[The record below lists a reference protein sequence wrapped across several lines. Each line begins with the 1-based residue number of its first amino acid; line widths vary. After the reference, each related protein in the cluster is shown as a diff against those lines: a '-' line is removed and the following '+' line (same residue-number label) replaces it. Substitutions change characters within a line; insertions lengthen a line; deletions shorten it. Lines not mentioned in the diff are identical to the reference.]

1 MLRTFLGHND
11 TVSNI
16 EIYEVGPRDGLQNI
30 NYNVST
36 QEKIDL
42 INHLHKAGLKNM
54 EVTSFVHPRL
64 VPNMADATDVFIQ
77 TSHLD
82 DFGVLVPNQKG
93 FDRAWEAGAK
103 KFNIFFSPSKAFN
116 RVNLGRD
123 LDQVYT
129 DYTNMLEDI
138 DREDVRAYVSCAFG
152 CPFTGKPKDWEL
164 QQVVGMAGEMANK
177 VVLCDTIG
185 TAIPSAVKYNI
196 DSLRNNNYDL
206 ALHLHNNE
214 RNNTNIF
221 QNVQAAL
228 DMGVTE
234 FDSSIA
240 GLGGCPFIPG
250 SGSNL
255 STNQMLHFA
264 ERYGY
269 ETNVDVQ
276 LLREATTMALNWKE
290 KCVV

>member
-1 MLRTFLGHND
+1 MSD
-11 TVSNI
+11 I

-30 NYNVST
+30 KFNVST
-36 QEKIDL
+36 QQKIDL
-42 INHLHKAGLKNM
+42 INNLHKAGLKNM

-64 VPNMADATDVFIQ
+64 VPNMADATDVFLQ

-82 DFGVLVPNQKG
+82 DFGVLIPNQKG
-93 FDRAWEAGAK
+93 FDRAWEVGAK

-116 RVNLGRD
+116 RANLGRS
-123 LDQVYT
+123 LEQVYT

-138 DREDVRAYVSCAFG
+138 DRDDVRAYISCAFG
-152 CPFTGKPKDWEL
+152 CPFTGKPKNWEL
-164 QQVVGMAGEMANK
+164 QQVVGMASEMSSK

-185 TAIPSAVKYNI
+185 TAIPSSIRRNI
-196 DSLRNNNYDL
+196 DSLRSRDYDL
-206 ALHLHNNE
+206 ALHLHNNKS
-214 RNNTNIF
+214 NDTNIF

-228 DMGVTE
+228 DMGINE

-255 STNQMLHFA
+255 STNQLLHFA

-269 ETNVDVQ
+269 ETKVDID
-276 LLREATTMALNWKE
+276 LLTDATAMALDWKK